1 MDKFSPYIRYMFHA
15 EYLEESVM
23 SLTHGD
29 IDSWEDVLTECLES
43 WDNNEAQKVL
53 SELRLDTTEDGARA
67 RLRSHYAK
75 PEVRDE
81 VIASWHSA
89 GQYLPT
95 ENEN

>member
-1 MDKFSPYIRYMFHA
+1 MFNPLTRYMFHA

-43 WDNNEAQKVL
+43 WDDNEAQKVL
-53 SELRLDTTEDGARA
+53 SELRLDTTKVGAKR
-67 RLRSHYAK
+67 RLWTHYAN
-75 PEVRDE
+75 PETRDA
-81 VIASWHSA
+81 VIESWHSA